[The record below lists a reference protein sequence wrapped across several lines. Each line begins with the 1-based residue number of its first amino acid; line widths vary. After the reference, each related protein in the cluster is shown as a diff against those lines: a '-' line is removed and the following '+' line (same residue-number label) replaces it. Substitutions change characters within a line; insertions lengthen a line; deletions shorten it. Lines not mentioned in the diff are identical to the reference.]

1 VITPGRLAE
10 ARWDLGRRLAALRD
24 AAGLTQV
31 DLAGRVHYS
40 RSTIGN
46 VETGRQKVPRGFWQ
60 RCDRELG
67 ADGALVAAH
76 DEVAALVRRYGV
88 GLVQEG
94 ARRRTAF
101 SAGLGRADGARHNG
115 VTVVADAVGQI
126 HDRLLSAAQ
135 REPGRQF
142 TLHVDFAADD
152 IGRAHE
158 VALALAE
165 GLGILRAEVATHSAA
180 VSAGGVWG
188 DAEPVFCVADGPEGA
203 FCADVAGHPGWHAE
217 SGVNGMRWGQ
227 GDEDGTRG

>member
-1 VITPGRLAE
+1 M
-10 ARWDLGRRLAALRD
+10 
-24 AAGLTQV
+24 
-31 DLAGRVHYS
+31 
-40 RSTIGN
+40 
-46 VETGRQKVPRGFWQ
+46 
-60 RCDRELG
+60 
-67 ADGALVAAH
+67 
-76 DEVAALVRRYGV
+76 
-88 GLVQEG
+88 
-94 ARRRTAF
+94 
-101 SAGLGRADGARHNG
+101 GRADGARHNG